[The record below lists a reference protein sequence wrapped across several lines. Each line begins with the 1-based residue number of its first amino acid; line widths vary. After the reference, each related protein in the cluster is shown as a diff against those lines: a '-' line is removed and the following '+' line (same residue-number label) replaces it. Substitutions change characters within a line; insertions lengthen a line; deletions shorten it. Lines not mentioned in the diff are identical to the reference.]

1 LEVIKPLGKK
11 LRSDRKTGVLLG
23 KYNIIDYTVFMN
35 ILIISN
41 LYPPYVLGGYE
52 ILCGQV
58 VQYLKERQHTLH
70 ILTSDHGV
78 GSENRTNGEDSVSR
92 SLRLYLPFGEKAA
105 FLRKARVKT
114 ARFDKQITKEVIEQ
128 YRPDVIFIWS
138 ILRLTPGSAKAAE
151 DSGIPV
157 VYTFNDEN
165 IAGFLPAKRSFFPKA
180 FIRWGF
186 DTFITS
192 GITLRGLK
200 FTHTTC
206 ISKIVKRNLINR
218 GLRID
223 NSHVIYQGIPIEHF
237 PQKDSAGFME
247 RPVRILYAGQLHFY
261 KGVHT
266 IIEALVKLKESAKEI
281 IPEFCLTIAGKGADK
296 DPYTD
301 NLKSQAVQGKIPT
314 DFLGIVP
321 HHEMS
326 GVYQKHDIFVFP
338 SIWEEPFG
346 LTHIE
351 AMASGLPV
359 VSTANGGQGEF
370 LKADENALVF
380 PPGDADAL
388 AGCLERLM
396 TDADL
401 FKRLARQGRDT
412 AVREF
417 TFSRYVDELENLLHL
432 AEGTSAEAVE
442 PIIN

>member
-1 LEVIKPLGKK
+1 
-11 LRSDRKTGVLLG
+11 
-23 KYNIIDYTVFMN
+23 MN

-41 LYPPYVLGGYE
+41 LFPPYVLGGYE

-58 VQYLKERQHTLH
+58 VQYLKERHHTLH

-78 GSENRTNGEDSVSR
+78 DSGKSTKSEDPVIRR
-92 SLRLYLPFGEKAA
+92 LRLYLPFGEPAA
-105 FLRKARVKT
+105 FLRKARIKT

-138 ILRLTPGSAKAAE
+138 LLRLTPGAARAAE
-151 DSGIPV
+151 ESGIPV

-165 IAGFLPAKRSFFPKA
+165 IAGFLPAQRSVSPKA
-180 FIRWGF
+180 LLRWAM
-186 DTFITS
+186 DTFLTP
-192 GITLRGLK
+192 GITLHGLR

-206 ISKIVKRNLINR
+206 ISRIVKRNLLNR
-218 GLRID
+218 GMKIG
-223 NSHVIYQGIPIEHF
+223 NSHIIYQGIPIEQF
-237 PQKDSAGFME
+237 PEKITTENMQK
-247 RPVRILYAGQLHFY
+247 PVRILYAGQLHFY

-266 IIEALVKLKESAKEI
+266 IIEALVKLKENTKEA
-281 IPEFCLTIAGKGADK
+281 IPEFTLTIAGKGADT

-301 NLKSQAVQGKIPT
+301 NLKIQAKEGGIPT

-321 HHEMS
+321 HYEMS
-326 GVYQKHDIFVFP
+326 EVYQKHDLFVFP

-370 LKADENALVF
+370 LKAEENALVF
-380 PPGDADAL
+380 PPGDAEAL
-388 AGCLERLM
+388 SVCLERLM
-396 TDADL
+396 TDVDL
-401 FKRLARQGRDT
+401 FKKLAHQGRVT

-417 TFSRYVDELENLLHL
+417 TFSRYVDELENLLHTASGIADK
-432 AEGTSAEAVE
+432 AEEQAKH
-442 PIIN
+442 

>member
-1 LEVIKPLGKK
+1 
-11 LRSDRKTGVLLG
+11 
-23 KYNIIDYTVFMN
+23 MN

-58 VQYLKERQHTLH
+58 VQYLKDRHHTLH
-70 ILTSDHGV
+70 ILTSHHGV
-78 GSENRTNGEDSVSR
+78 DSGKSTKSEEKITR

-105 FLRKARVKT
+105 FLRKERVKT
-114 ARFDKQITKEVIEQ
+114 ARFDKKITKEVIGQ
-128 YRPDVIFIWS
+128 CRPDVIFIWS
-138 ILRLTPGSAKAAE
+138 LLRLTPGSARAAE
-151 DSGIPV
+151 ESGIPV

-165 IAGFLPAKRSFFPKA
+165 IAGFLPASRAFSPKA
-180 FIRWGF
+180 FIRWGL
-186 DTFITS
+186 DTFITP
-192 GITLRGLK
+192 GITLCGLK

-206 ISKIVKRNLINR
+206 ISRIVKRNLLNKGMKI
-218 GLRID
+218 G
-223 NSHVIYQGIPIEHF
+223 NSHIIYQGIPIENF
-237 PQKDSAGFME
+237 PQKAAAGIMQ

-266 IIEALVKLKESAKEI
+266 IIEALTKLKGSANEN
-281 IPEFCLTIAGKGADK
+281 IPEFTLTIAGRGDES

-301 NLKSQAVQGKIPT
+301 NLKNQAMQGGFPT

-326 GVYQKHDIFVFP
+326 AVYQKHDIFVFP

-388 AGCLERLM
+388 AACLERLM
-396 TDADL
+396 TDTDL
-401 FKRLARQGRDT
+401 FKKLALQGRDT

-432 AEGTSAEAVE
+432 AAGISELHPESFT
-442 PIIN
+442 

>member
-1 LEVIKPLGKK
+1 
-11 LRSDRKTGVLLG
+11 
-23 KYNIIDYTVFMN
+23 MN

-58 VQYLKERQHTLH
+58 VQYLKERRHTIQ
-70 ILTSDHGV
+70 ILTSDHGIKQELNH
-78 GSENRTNGEDSVSR
+78 SEDGIIR
-92 SLRLYLPFGEKAA
+92 SLRLYLPFGEPAE
-105 FLRKARVKT
+105 FLRKARVET
-114 ARFDKQITKEVIEQ
+114 ARFNKQITKEIIEQ
-128 YRPDVIFIWS
+128 YQPDVIFIWS
-138 ILRLTPGSAKAAE
+138 LLRLTPGSAKAAE
-151 DSGIPV
+151 ESGIPV

-165 IAGFLPAKRSFFPKA
+165 IAGFLPAKLSAAPKSFL
-180 FIRWGF
+180 RWVMDNF
-186 DTFITS
+186 LTP

-200 FTHTTC
+200 FTNTTC
-206 ISKIVKRNLINR
+206 ISKIVKRNLLNR
-218 GLRID
+218 GMKIG
-223 NSHVIYQGIPIEHF
+223 NSHIIYQGIPIEQF
-237 PQKDSAGFME
+237 PEKSTLGDMQK
-247 RPVRILYAGQLHFY
+247 PVHILYAGQLHFY

-266 IIEALVKLKESAKEI
+266 IIEALIELKKSAAET
-281 IPEFCLTIAGKGADK
+281 IPEFTLTIAGRGDDS

-301 NLKSQAVQGKIPT
+301 NLKSQAKQGGIPT

-370 LKADENALVF
+370 LKAEENALVF
-380 PPGDADAL
+380 PPGDAEAL
-388 AGCLERLM
+388 FLCLERLM
-396 TDADL
+396 TDTDL
-401 FKRLARQGRDT
+401 FKKLAKQGRVT

-417 TFSRYVDELENLLHL
+417 TFSRYVDELENLLHS
-432 AEGTSAEAVE
+432 AAGISGEEGESAK
-442 PIIN
+442 N

>member
-1 LEVIKPLGKK
+1 
-11 LRSDRKTGVLLG
+11 
-23 KYNIIDYTVFMN
+23 MN

-58 VQYLKERQHTLH
+58 VQYLRERRHTVNV
-70 ILTSDHGV
+70 LTSQHGV
-78 GSENRTNGEDSVSR
+78 KPGEKIEKDDQVDR
-92 SLRLYLPFGEKAA
+92 SLRLYLPFGEPAA

-114 ARFDKQITKEVIEQ
+114 ARFDKPITRAVIEQ

-138 ILRLTPGSAKAAE
+138 ILRLTPGAARAAE

-165 IAGFLPAKRSFFPKA
+165 IAGFLPASLSFSPKA
-180 FIRWGF
+180 FIRWGL
-186 DTFITS
+186 DTFITP

-206 ISKIVKRNLINR
+206 ISRIVKRNLLNR
-218 GLRID
+218 GLKID
-223 NSHVIYQGIPIEHF
+223 NSHIIYQGIPIEQF
-237 PQKDSAGFME
+237 PQKSTAGVMQK
-247 RPVRILYAGQLHFY
+247 PVRILYAGQLHFY

-266 IIEALVKLKESAKEI
+266 IIEALVKLKESAKEA
-281 IPEFCLTIAGKGADK
+281 IPEFTLTIAGKGAES

-301 NLKSQAVQGKIPT
+301 NLKSQAEQGGIPT

-321 HHEMS
+321 HKEMS

-370 LKADENALVF
+370 LKTELNALTF
-380 PPGDADAL
+380 PPEDAEAL
-388 AGCLERLM
+388 AVCLERLM
-396 TDADL
+396 TDAEL
-401 FKRLARQGRDT
+401 FRNLSIQGRRT
-412 AVREF
+412 AEKEF
-417 TFSRYVDELENLLHL
+417 TFSRYVDELEVLLH
-432 AEGTSAEAVE
+432 AAAGIAGEAVE
-442 PIIN
+442 EANKL